1 MEKGQFMRA
10 GWKTRQVVAAAFGL
24 ATLLIAQAPARAK
37 DGASWLD
44 RPLAGWNKA
53 AAALPQAPH
62 VTERR
67 DAVEKRCRLTS
78 RRSTAAERAV
88 DAAGWIAYL
97 NYDQPLVREDL
108 EIVAGMSAA
117 DGMCRPEAYNLFV
130 FVSGRF
136 AGVLSPAVMT
146 SRLDGSSGAV
156 RILSPDTLSAEF
168 ARYNEGDALCCPS
181 SRVSVRYRIDRS
193 SGRPVVEPIEI
204 RTTRGG

>member
-67 DAVEKRCRLTS
+67 DAVDLRRQALVAGLPPAAARRDRLP
-78 RRSTAAERAV
+78 V
-88 DAAGWIAYL
+88 VG
-97 NYDQPLVREDL
+97 
-108 EIVAGMSAA
+108 EIVLE
-117 DGMCRPEAYNLFV
+117 R
-130 FVSGRF
+130 RF
-136 AGVLSPAVMT
+136 GSLVHFTLGALPVEKIGKQDLLVKF
-146 SRLDGSSGAV
+146 LDLASMEN
-156 RILSPDTLSAEF
+156 RCLRRE
-168 ARYNEGDALCCPS
+168 Y
-181 SRVSVRYRIDRS
+181 
-193 SGRPVVEPIEI
+193 
-204 RTTRGG
+204 